1 MGAMGFDGGRNVGG
15 AQISTLSTWAE
26 GELPPHQ
33 GRETLEVGQEGKEGR
48 FVHSEFELPGSWP
61 AEPTR
66 RRGICIASLGKK
78 S

>member
-33 GRETLEVGQEGKEGR
+33 GRETLEVGQEGKEAIR
-48 FVHSEFELPGSWP
+48 
-61 AEPTR
+61 TQ
-66 RRGICIASLGKK
+66 
-78 S
+78 